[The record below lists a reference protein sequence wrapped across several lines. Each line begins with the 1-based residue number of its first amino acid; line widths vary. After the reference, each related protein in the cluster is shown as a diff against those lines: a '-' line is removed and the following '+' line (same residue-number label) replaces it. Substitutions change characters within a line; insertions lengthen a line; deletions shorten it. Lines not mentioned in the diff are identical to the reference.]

1 MLGGELCC
9 LIDSGCC
16 FQPEHT
22 VAYSS
27 PRPTPV
33 PRSHPATSLQVF
45 EGERAMTKD
54 NHKLGQF
61 DLTGLPAA
69 PRGTPQIEVSFE
81 IDANA
86 KERLLKGLDDIG
98 LVMQYSNE
106 IEAFEQ
112 RHRQAM
118 PWLA

>member
-1 MLGGELCC
+1 MHASPGATIS
-9 LIDSGCC
+9 IDLDA
-16 FQPEHT
+16 QHVT
-22 VAYSS
+22 
-27 PRPTPV
+27 
-33 PRSHPATSLQVF
+33 
-45 EGERAMTKD
+45 
-54 NHKLGQF
+54 
-61 DLTGLPAA
+61 A
-69 PRGTPQIEVSFE
+69 PDGARHAFE